1 MLHIYNGMLNGGE
14 AEKEQRANIM
24 FILFFRF
31 GSPSFLF

>member
-14 AEKEQRANIM
+14 AEAEQRANKVY
-24 FILFFRF
+24 FIFRF